1 MSPTIRRTSRFRTSP
16 FIYEWAKYSVGC
28 RNQIGQQL
36 VQLAPNWQA
45 FGLRE
50 IRMNKLVRL
59 LAVPALL
66 IKSRPIKLLGASAVL
81 VAITALLVSF
91 KTARVSAAS
100 ESEPGQDES
109 KVEIGLEIA
118 PVPLNFEGKDRGL
131 VGLGSY
137 IVNA

>member
-45 FGLRE
+45 FGLQE

-59 LAVPALL
+59 LAVWALFM
-66 IKSRPIKLLGASAVL
+66 KSTPFFRLLKSSAVL
-81 VAITALLVSF
+81 VAITVLLVSF
-91 KTARVSAAS
+91 KTSRVSAGS
-100 ESEPGQDES
+100 E
-109 KVEIGLEIA
+109 
-118 PVPLNFEGKDRGL
+118 
-131 VGLGSY
+131 
-137 IVNA
+137 